1 MKKKV
6 SIQEMWDN
14 IKWYNYKMPE
24 GKEETS
30 EDTTAEKFP
39 KTLKKVPN
47 HRFKQLT
54 STLRKYQSPKKT
66 SPKYI
71 LTDENKR

>member
-1 MKKKV
+1 
-6 SIQEMWDN
+6 MWDN

-47 HRFKQLT
+47 HRFK
-54 STLRKYQSPKKT
+54 
-66 SPKYI
+66 
-71 LTDENKR
+71 